1 MKNKIKDLDKRID
14 EISKEMDTLLQTK
27 INLMMLKRNLGM
39 DQVKKNLE
47 DSFTDEIQDK
57 LRKLSND

>member
-1 MKNKIKDLDKRID
+1 MKNKIKDLDKRIG

-39 DQVKKNLE
+39 DRVKKNLE

>member
-27 INLMMLKRNLGM
+27 INLMMLKREI
-39 DQVKKNLE
+39 KFE
-47 DSFTDEIQDK
+47 DLKIGLQKSYDK
-57 LRKLSND
+57 T

>member
-1 MKNKIKDLDKRID
+1 MKNKIKDLDKRIG

-47 DSFTDEIQDK
+47 DSFTDELKDMLKEK
-57 LRKLSND
+57 LDD